1 MSEIARQYGAQ
12 EDYCSDF
19 DCDWGNLIHLLGYLE
34 YNSGSGCVL
43 EYFLRI
49 GCDIEDRNSF
59 GETLLLFTVRRLQPR
74 SVEFC
79 EALLS
84 RQASI
89 SAVDRLGRVAL
100 HIVLCRYFNSLE
112 ECNPL

>member
-12 EDYCSDF
+12 EGYCSDF
-19 DCDWGNLIHLLGYLE
+19 DCDWDNLIHLLGYFE

-43 EYFLRI
+43 EYFLSI

-59 GETLLLFTVRRLQPR
+59 GETLLLFAVRRLQPR

-79 EALLS
+79 KALLS

-89 SAVDRLGRVAL
+89 SAVDRLGRGAL
-100 HIVLCRYFNSLE
+100 YIALYGYIDSLDE
-112 ECNPL
+112 YNPL